1 MTHRRMTHR
10 RMKWAAALLVA
21 ALAPGAPGALAQP
34 PGFSAFPPATPRE
47 PYVPPLD
54 AFPPEAPSPRQ
65 PAPAQPA
72 PEQAAP
78 AAPVQPPPPSAP
90 DIWKSASVVD
100 LVGLD
105 KVSGRTTP
113 LSGRTGQ
120 ELHFGTLTVVARAC
134 VVRPPIVAPDSAAFM
149 EITDTRPGSKP
160 FRAWMLLSEPAV
172 SVFEHP
178 VYDIRFMGCRAG

>member
-1 MTHRRMTHR
+1 MTPRRKTSC
-10 RMKWAAALLVA
+10 AALLVA
-21 ALAPGAPGALAQP
+21 ALAAGVPVAPAQAQ
-34 PGFSAFPPATPRE
+34 GLSAFPPAAPRE
-47 PYVPPLD
+47 PFVPPLD
-54 AFPPEAPSPRQ
+54 AFPPEAPSPGQ
-65 PAPAQPA
+65 PLPAQPS
-72 PEQAAP
+72 PEQP
-78 AAPVQPPPPSAP
+78 GPGGQAAPVQAAPPSAP
-90 DIWKSASVVD
+90 DIWKAASGVD

-134 VVRPPIVAPDSAAFM
+134 VVRPPVVAPDAAAFL
-149 EITDTRPGSKP
+149 EITDMRTGSKP

-178 VYDIRFMGCRAG
+178 VYDIRFMGCRAGS